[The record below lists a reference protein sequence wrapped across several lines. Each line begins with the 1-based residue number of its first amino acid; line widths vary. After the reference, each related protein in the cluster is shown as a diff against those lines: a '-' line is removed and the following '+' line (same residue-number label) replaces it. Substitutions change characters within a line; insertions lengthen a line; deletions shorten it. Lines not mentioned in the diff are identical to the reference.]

1 MGIDRAATGHEPRS
15 VTRMPPTTNNASVTA
30 TDRRSARNTSIL
42 RAGRSGS
49 GQSLVEFVLVLPL
62 LLLLFAA
69 ILDLGR
75 MASAQIAITNAAREG
90 AFQASVTPADYL
102 AGQPCPSDGMSNLV
116 VCRTILESRGSAV
129 TIAPADIEVVCNPVD
144 CPVGLGNTVAV
155 SVTTHFQLITPV
167 LSIFFGGARD
177 LTLTASSI
185 AQIETLPTPTFE
197 PPWATPTPMP
207 TPTGSP
213 APSAAPTPQPVTCV
227 LPSAGFDFDGSPSNF
242 RAPVTMTVADNST
255 DGGCPITSWTWDWG
269 DGTRDFVRNPISH
282 PYGSPGDYS
291 ITLTVSNAAGS
302 NTTGAV
308 LIRVKP

>member
-1 MGIDRAATGHEPRS
+1 
-15 VTRMPPTTNNASVTA
+15 MPPTTNNTHITQAGRHA
-30 TDRRSARNTSIL
+30 APSALIL
-42 RAGRSGS
+42 RSGGS

-90 AFQASVTPADYL
+90 AFQASVTPADYS
-102 AGQPCPSDGMSNLV
+102 AGQPCPSDGASNLV
-116 VCRTILESRGSAV
+116 VCRTILESRVSAI
-129 TIAPADIEVVCNPVD
+129 TIAPANIEVQCTPVD

-155 SVTTHFQLITPV
+155 TVTTHFQLVTPV
-167 LSIFFGGARD
+167 LSVFFGGARD
-177 LTLTASSI
+177 LTLTAASI

-207 TPTGSP
+207 TPINCG
-213 APSAAPTPQPVTCV
+213 
-227 LPSAGFDFDGSPSNF
+227 LPSAGFDFDGSPNNF